1 MSTPNGLPPLPSPQQ
16 EAVLYEEVLEYWQNL
31 VMELHGKL
39 SMAEARLRNRDREI
53 QTLKMN
59 RNGAQ
64 VGDIPVR
71 VPQQEE

>member
-53 QTLKMN
+53 QTLKTSSGVAN
-59 RNGAQ
+59 AK
-64 VGDIPVR
+64 PR
-71 VPQQEE
+71 VLAQEE